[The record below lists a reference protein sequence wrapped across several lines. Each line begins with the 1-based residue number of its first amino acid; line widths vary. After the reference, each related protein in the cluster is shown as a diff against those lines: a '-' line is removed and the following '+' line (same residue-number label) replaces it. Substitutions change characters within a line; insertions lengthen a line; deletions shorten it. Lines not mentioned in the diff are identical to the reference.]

1 MYSVSSGCVLTW
13 LGLIHFLYAM
23 MNDVDDDDVLLLL
36 VLVLHLNQGI
46 TSVNFNSIWLLNFY
60 FHSIVVWYVCMC
72 KLCMSVCSSVCLFVC
87 LQTSFLLFA
96 NASLHYSTFRAWLGF
111 GLKVCFIPF
120 CPLQNHPIV
129 MIIIEGSKC
138 KFFLPSS
145 CSFALF
151 FQLLLLFFPSIGL
164 QFRFVAIFTPFYHC
178 VCPFFLF
185 SHE

>member
-36 VLVLHLNQGI
+36 VLVLPRHNICQFQFYLI
-46 TSVNFNSIWLLNFY
+46 VEFLLSFDSCVICVY
-60 FHSIVVWYVCMC
+60 VQIVHVR
-72 KLCMSVCSSVCLFVC
+72 LFVCLFVC
-87 LQTSFLLFA
+87 LFAHIFFFYLQMHLYTTLLFA
-96 NASLHYSTFRAWLGF
+96 LGLVSGSKF
-111 GLKVCFIPF
+111 VSFHFAHCKT
-120 CPLQNHPIV
+120 NPIV